1 MSKMETIRGRVTEIV
16 YIAQDGRSAH
26 TTEKPE
32 RASLIIFKVADRPV
46 GAAAVGF
53 PPINEGDEAVIVGT
67 PNPRSGWLEVVEFEN
82 RTTGQAWKFNP
93 FKAAWKSFP

>member
-1 MSKMETIRGRVTEIV
+1 MSKMETVRGRVTEII
-16 YIAQDGRSAH
+16 YIAQEGRSMHA
-26 TTEKPE
+26 TGKPE
-32 RASLIIFKVADRPV
+32 HASLITFKVEGRPV

-53 PPINEGDEAVIVGT
+53 PSITEGDEVVIVGM
-67 PNPRSGWLEVVEFEN
+67 PNPHSGWLEVAEFEN

>member
-1 MSKMETIRGRVTEIV
+1 MSKIETLRGRVTEIV
-16 YIAQDGRSAH
+16 YIAQDGHSAH

-32 RASLIIFKVADRPV
+32 HAALITFKVAGRPV

-53 PPINEGDEAVIVGT
+53 PSINEGDEAVVVGM
-67 PNPRSGWLEVVEFEN
+67 PNPRSGWLEAAEFKN
-82 RTTGQAWKFNP
+82 QTTGQAWKFNP

>member
-32 RASLIIFKVADRPV
+32 RASLITFKVAGRPV

-53 PPINEGDEAVIVGT
+53 PSINEGDEAVVVGM
-67 PNPRSGWLEVVEFEN
+67 PNPRSGWLEAAEFKN
-82 RTTGQAWKFNP
+82 QTTGQAWKFNP
-93 FKAAWKSFP
+93 FKAAWKSFS